1 MNYLERVNEI
11 CSVCRKMVNYGNE
24 FYYYLLF
31 CYGEICYNMS
41 LVIMSVVDNDYGA
54 ILYS

>member
-31 CYGEICYNMS
+31 CYGEICYVS
-41 LVIMSVVDNDYGA
+41 LVGNYERGR
-54 ILYS
+54 